1 MAIAED
7 SLSSYAS
14 RMTEKRAQVGPASK
28 CRGRGRDVGLPTM
41 YIPL

>member
-7 SLSSYAS
+7 SLSSRAS
-14 RMTEKRAQVGPASK
+14 RTTEKRAQVGPTSK
-28 CRGRGRDVGLPTM
+28 CRGRGRDVGLPTI